1 MSSREKDTLRDMS
14 FGQIFR
20 LTIFLFCA
28 ICLIPPCLSAQRVW
42 AEGIFKL
49 PMEVQWNDVELKPGE
64 YSFKV
69 VTLAQAKWAVQVHR
83 RKEYKTFVS
92 YRREYVRNRKL
103 YPRLVLHMF
112 KDEQAEVAEMELPTY
127 GYVLKFQC
135 RHKNKEGPE
144 APLRANVPLLRRK

>member
-1 MSSREKDTLRDMS
+1 MSSRKKDTPRDMS

-28 ICLIPPCLSAQRVW
+28 ICLIPLCLSAQQQW

-49 PMEVQWNDVELKPGE
+49 PMEAQWDGVELKPGE

-69 VTLAQAKWAVQVHR
+69 VTLAQTKWAVHVDR
-83 RKEYKTFVS
+83 RKEHKTFIVG
-92 YRREYVRNRKL
+92 RREWVRNRKL

-135 RHKNKEGPE
+135 RHKNKEGPK
-144 APLRANVPLLRRK
+144 APLRASVPLLRRK